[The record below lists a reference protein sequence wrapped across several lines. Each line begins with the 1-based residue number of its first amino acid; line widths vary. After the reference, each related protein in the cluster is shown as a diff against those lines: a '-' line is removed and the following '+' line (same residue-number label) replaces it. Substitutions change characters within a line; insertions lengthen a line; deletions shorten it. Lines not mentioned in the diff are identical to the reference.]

1 MVERR
6 WRLACDKESQSAGAT
21 DSLKV
26 VPYLPTDSE
35 LAAAFIDRKKREG
48 SVRGFGIRT
57 SHSVKGSDSW
67 VDDPITRHIIS
78 LSIDK
83 EEQGESHFIWPVILH
98 VKGPFYLL
106 ALPLVEPH
114 HLKTYARMCNRS
126 DCGNTIGEDENLSSL
141 LLDLP
146 SITGYGHLWWYIQL
160 VTL

>member
-1 MVERR
+1 MLNLLKAKKISNLHFMSYSPCLYLKCCHVYEI
-6 WRLACDKESQSAGAT
+6 GT
-21 DSLKV
+21 SL
-26 VPYLPTDSE
+26 TFS
-35 LAAAFIDRKKREG
+35 ISRREG

-78 LSIDK
+78 LNIDK

-146 SITGYGHLWWYIQL
+146 SITGYGKLFTMLHKSYFC
-160 VTL
+160 